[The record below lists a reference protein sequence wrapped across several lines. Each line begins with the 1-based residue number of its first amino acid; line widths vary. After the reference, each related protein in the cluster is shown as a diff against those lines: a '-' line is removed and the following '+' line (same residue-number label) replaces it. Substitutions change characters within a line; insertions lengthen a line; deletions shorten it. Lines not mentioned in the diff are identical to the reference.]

1 MFGHLLYGCAWQQ
14 ATVLVTAYIQNTYKE
29 TQGSNTRGG
38 RTKSC
43 AASHCKYCYQVIAAI
58 DVTPR

>member
-29 TQGSNTRGG
+29 TQGSNTKEEGQNHALRHI
-38 RTKSC
+38 
-43 AASHCKYCYQVIAAI
+43 ASIVIARWR
-58 DVTPR
+58 V